1 MSIRVCLIAASLLLP
16 TLAGAEI
23 YKYVDEQGR
32 VTYTNIPKKGAKK
45 VDGIGGSAGSQ
56 RNNVGPSSFP
66 RIDSQ
71 TQKKRDDTRKKIL
84 EDELASEQKALS
96 EAQIALRDGEAQRQ
110 GDEARNYQKYLDRVK
125 KLKDNVVLHERNI
138 EALKKELSG
147 LN

>member
-1 MSIRVCLIAASLLLP
+1 MILRGPLFAAIALLLP
-16 TLAGAEI
+16 GIASAEI

-32 VTYTNIPKKGAKK
+32 VTYTNIPKKGSKK
-45 VDGIGGSAGSQ
+45 LDVGATNTPQ
-56 RNNVGPSSFP
+56 RGNVGPSSFP
-66 RIDSQ
+66 RIDQQ

-84 EDELASEQKALS
+84 EDELATEQKSLTESQQALK
-96 EAQIALRDGEAQRQ
+96 DGEGQRL

-125 KLKDNVVLHERNI
+125 KLKDNVTLHERNI